1 MFWGGIVDILELPG
15 RRKGGKT
22 TEKIHVVK
30 ENAEGWCDRGGTGW
44 DAERRKRWWWNK
56 KKKRT
61 NKSCKCEV
69 FGGKSIAEWLQKTTN
84 RSSFQL
90 SAPSLRFNSSLGKM
104 YSPVQFPNDFC
115 LSLIMAQCHI
125 VSILFTTTVYNII
138 QKYLIFCIKDTKSK
152 NSAIK
157 IDDARLWHT
166 AGQSINITNTSND
179 NKHPCMSL
187 KATWCQE
194 RKQSSC

>member
-1 MFWGGIVDILELPG
+1 MMM
-15 RRKGGKT
+15 KQT
-22 TEKIHVVK
+22 
-30 ENAEGWCDRGGTGW
+30 
-44 DAERRKRWWWNK
+44 
-56 KKKRT
+56 KKRT

-138 QKYLIFCIKDTKSK
+138 QKYLIFCIKDTKRPESSK

-157 IDDARLWHT
+157 IDDARL
-166 AGQSINITNTSND
+166 
-179 NKHPCMSL
+179 
-187 KATWCQE
+187 
-194 RKQSSC
+194 

>member
-1 MFWGGIVDILELPG
+1 MQRVGV
-15 RRKGGKT
+15 
-22 TEKIHVVK
+22 TEEGQGEMLK
-30 ENAEGWCDRGGTGW
+30 EEKDDDET
-44 DAERRKRWWWNK
+44 K
-56 KKKRT
+56 KWT
-61 NKSCKCEV
+61 YKSCQCEV
-69 FGGKSIAEWLQKTTN
+69 FGGKSISEWLQKTTN

-138 QKYLIFCIKDTKSK
+138 QKYLIFCIKDTKRPESSK

-157 IDDARLWHT
+157 IDDARLWYT

-187 KATWCQE
+187 KATDAKNANNPLAKCMKSFTRNPTTLHSTSHVTCE
-194 RKQSSC
+194 ESK